1 MIVRHIFRIFC
12 LIASMALLLSLAR
25 VVPYFLNTRV
35 HKSLCLYTW
44 QEKIDE
50 QLLQRFEQQTGI
62 KVYVNYYESNEE
74 LLTKLSLAQEP
85 DCDIMLP
92 TAFMVEYLQK
102 SNLIQKIDQS
112 KLKFLDQLYPEF
124 RQTTYDPDGEYCLPL
139 YWDFLVIGYTHSY
152 FPDGLPKNSW
162 DIIFNEDDVP
172 CPQISMID
180 DARDAIC
187 IAMMHLGLPMVAL
200 QEDQKKQLVDLFI
213 EQKKWIGVYTDFLS
227 GYYLTSKAYPLAVS
241 QRENLVQEMMDNPD
255 IAVTLPDEGSLL
267 FVDTLVLSAH
277 CKHPEWAYEF
287 INFLF
292 SKESVEH
299 NCREYSLLPTR
310 KDVAEQLDYQHI
322 QIPEILP
329 GNSRFTTLKNLP
341 NIFTPKQFTDIW
353 IHCRAS

>member
-1 MIVRHIFRIFC
+1 MIVRHIFRMLC
-12 LIASMALLLSLAR
+12 LAVTMALLLALAR

-92 TAFMVEYLQK
+92 TAFMVEYLKK
-102 SNLIQKIDQS
+102 SNLIQKLDPS
-112 KLKFLDQLYPEF
+112 KLKFLDQIYPEF
-124 RQTTYDPDGEYCLPL
+124 RQTIYDPKGEYCLPL

-162 DIIFNEDDVP
+162 DIIFNEKDVP

-187 IAMMHLGLPMVAL
+187 IAMMYLGLPMIAAH
-200 QEDQKKQLVDLFI
+200 ENQKNQLINLFI

-255 IAVTLPDEGSLL
+255 IAVALPDEGSLL
-267 FVDTLVLSAH
+267 FIDSLVLSAH

-292 SKESVEH
+292 SPENVEH

-310 KDVAEQLDYQHI
+310 KDVAQNLDYQYV
-322 QIPEILP
+322 QIPDILP
-329 GNSRFTTLKNLP
+329 GGSKFASLKNLP